1 MSILR
6 NALFASFITLLSACA
21 VMDARNEVRAGEGRV
36 NQKQQDLAD
45 LESTHATLL
54 AQSEQLNK
62 DLAQRE
68 MNASE
73 LRRRL
78 AELTRLNNET
88 ARATTQPEIVKQQ
101 QRQQEL
107 ETVTEQVQA
116 LEQNTGMSEQEKRV
130 KLAALKER
138 TRKLLHLLLV
148 G

>member
-1 MSILR
+1 MNILR
-6 NALFASFITLLSACA
+6 NAFVATLLTSLSACA
-21 VMDARNEVRAGEGRV
+21 VMDARKEVRAGESRV
-36 NQKQQDLAD
+36 NQKQQDLAG
-45 LESTHATLL
+45 LQSTHATLI
-54 AQSEQLNK
+54 AQSDQLNK

-68 MNASE
+68 MNAGE
-73 LRRRL
+73 LRKRL
-78 AELTRLNNET
+78 AELTRLNEA

>member
-1 MSILR
+1 
-6 NALFASFITLLSACA
+6 
-21 VMDARNEVRAGEGRV
+21 
-36 NQKQQDLAD
+36 
-45 LESTHATLL
+45 
-54 AQSEQLNK
+54 
-62 DLAQRE
+62 
-68 MNASE
+68 
-73 LRRRL
+73 
-78 AELTRLNNET
+78 
-88 ARATTQPEIVKQQ
+88 VKQQ

>member
-1 MSILR
+1 MNTLR
-6 NALFASFITLLSACA
+6 SALVVAFITSLSACA

-45 LESTHATLL
+45 LQSTHATLL

-73 LRRRL
+73 LRKRL
-78 AELTRLNNET
+78 AELTRLNEA

-116 LEQNTGMSEQEKRV
+116 LEQNSGMSEQEKRV

>member
-1 MSILR
+1 MSLLR
-6 NALFASFITLLSACA
+6 NALVAAFVASLSACA
-21 VMDARNEVRAGEGRV
+21 VMDARNDVRAGETRV
-36 NQKQQDLAD
+36 DQKQQNLAD
-45 LESTHATLL
+45 LQSTRAELL
-54 AQSEQLNK
+54 AQGDQLNK

-73 LRRRL
+73 LRKRL
-78 AELTRLNNET
+78 AELKRLNEA

-107 ETVTEQVQA
+107 ETVTEQVLA
-116 LEQNTGMSEQEKRV
+116 LEQNTGLSEQEKRV

>member
-6 NALFASFITLLSACA
+6 NAFLAVLVASSSACA
-21 VMDARNEVRAGEGRV
+21 VMDARNDVRAGETRV
-36 NQKQQDLAD
+36 NQKEQELAD
-45 LESTHATLL
+45 LQATHAELL
-54 AQSEQLNK
+54 AQSDHLNK

-68 MNASE
+68 VNVTE
-73 LRRRL
+73 LRKRL
-78 AELTRLNNET
+78 AELTRLNAT
-88 ARATTQPEIVKQQ
+88 ARPTTQPEIVKQQ